1 MQENYEESTLRKK
14 ALEDELE
21 DLEGKLLRAE
31 KLLSG
36 ESRHLG
42 VIVACFIDQVV
53 THLRDCLSGQDGTDR
68 AEWPLCEHALPA
80 RMSLPLWTVLIPCNA
95 A

>member
-42 VIVACFIDQVV
+42 DTVTCLIDQVV
-53 THLRDCLSGQDGTDR
+53 THLPNCLSCQDGY
-68 AEWPLCEHALPA
+68 
-80 RMSLPLWTVLIPCNA
+80 
-95 A
+95 

>member
-1 MQENYEESTLRKK
+1 MYLCVGRQAEASSSCCHPNVLLPSPCSYAPYDCPRPTGTTHVQENYEESTLRKK

-36 ESRHLG
+36 EPRH
-42 VIVACFIDQVV
+42 
-53 THLRDCLSGQDGTDR
+53 
-68 AEWPLCEHALPA
+68 WAL
-80 RMSLPLWTVLIPCNA
+80 L
-95 A
+95 